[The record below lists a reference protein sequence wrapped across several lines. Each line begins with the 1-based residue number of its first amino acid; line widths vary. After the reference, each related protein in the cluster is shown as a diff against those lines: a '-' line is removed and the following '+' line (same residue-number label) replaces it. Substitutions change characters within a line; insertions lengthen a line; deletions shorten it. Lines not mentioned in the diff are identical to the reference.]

1 MLGLSPQKS
10 GNKHFGN
17 WTVFMRWSGFWLCT
31 RGGSRDGWSG
41 KADLQRSWF
50 HPTQLFLSLDLW
62 CKDLVPQKRGKNC
75 FGHWTVFMRWSGVWL
90 CTRDGWLK
98 ADLLRSWFHPAQ
110 LFLSLDLWCK
120 DLVPQKRGKN
130 CFGHWTVFMR
140 WSGVWLCT
148 RDGWLKADLQRSW
161 FHPAQLF
168 LSLYLWC
175 KDLVPKK
182 RV

>member
-1 MLGLSPQKS
+1 MQRLGPQKES
-10 GNKHFGN
+10 IKHFGN
-17 WTVFMRWSGFWLCT
+17 WAVFMRWSGVWLCT
-31 RGGSRDGWSG
+31 RDGWL
-41 KADLQRSWF
+41 KADLQRVGFTLHNS
-50 HPTQLFLSLDLW
+50 SLVLICDAKTW
-62 CKDLVPQKRGKNC
+62 SPKKSIKH
-75 FGHWTVFMRWSGVWL
+75 FGNWTVFMRWSGVWL

-98 ADLLRSWFHPAQ
+98 ADLQRVGFTLHNS
-110 LFLSLDLWCK
+110 SLVLICDAKTWSPK
-120 DLVPQKRGKN
+120 KSIKH
-130 CFGHWTVFMR
+130 FGNWTVFMR

-161 FHPAQLF
+161 FHPTQLF